1 MPDLEISR
9 LPQLQGGDLQG
20 TDPIAIAD
28 LSASETKKLTV
39 TDLLSNGIQ
48 FIGDNS
54 IPGDSII
61 SIDGSK
67 IEPNSIT
74 SLELAPDSVT
84 DVELADLAVDTGAIQ
99 DLAVTNS
106 KLASDIDGSK
116 LLNDSVTS
124 AKILSLDGAKIETD
138 SIDSNA
144 IAPDAIGSSELADGS
159 VDTAAI
165 QDGAVTDSKLAGDIG
180 GDKILNGSITS
191 DKYAPGSV
199 GTDALAD
206 GAVTDAKITGPIDG
220 SKLDAA
226 SIPAT
231 ALGAVTDRGLDQATG
246 KIGIGNNV
254 TPGTQ
259 GGITWNEQGLI
270 TGASAVNPG
279 DLPIAT
285 TTELGAVSV
294 PVAGGLGVTAQGAI
308 SIANSV
314 APATVR
320 GIEYDEHG
328 SIVSID
334 PTIPESAV
342 PIATQT
348 TIGGVKVPG
357 PDLSVSAD
365 GSVTISDSAVT
376 PGTYPKV
383 TVNQKGVVT
392 SGTVLNAA
400 DIPDIDASKV
410 TTGQFPS
417 ARIEDKSIVR
427 SKLANYSISFIQEAI
442 PDADPSVHIGCLWFQ
457 ESTAGLHMWN
467 GNSWMPVSLGRLSQ
481 ENLRYCGTIDATT
494 GIITGVTT
502 FGTQAGYTVGDNLA
516 AATDPLTGTYFV
528 VDVPGSGIPQAP
540 GLTFDAGD
548 WVLCNGAAAGYVR
561 IDTLN
566 GGGGGGGGAQRLND
580 LLDVTVTTPIEG
592 QLLAYGAAGQWVN
605 VSAIDGGVF

>member
-9 LPQLQGGDLQG
+9 LPQLAGADLQG

-48 FIGDNS
+48 FIGDSS

-106 KLASDIDGSK
+106 KLASG
-116 LLNDSVTS
+116 
-124 AKILSLDGAKIETD
+124 
-138 SIDSNA
+138 
-144 IAPDAIGSSELADGS
+144 
-159 VDTAAI
+159 
-165 QDGAVTDSKLAGDIG
+165 
-180 GDKILNGSITS
+180 
-191 DKYAPGSV
+191 
-199 GTDALAD
+199 
-206 GAVTDAKITGPIDG
+206 IDG
-220 SKLDAA
+220 SKLDAG
-226 SIPAT
+226 SVPAT
-231 ALGAVTDRGLDQATG
+231 GLGAVTDRGLDQSTG

-254 TPGTQ
+254 TPGSQ

-285 TTELGAVSV
+285 TTELGVVSV
-294 PVAGGLGVTAQGAI
+294 PAAGGLSVTAQGAI
-308 SIANSV
+308 SITNSV
-314 APATVR
+314 AAATVR

-334 PTIPESAV
+334 PTIPTSAV
-342 PIATQT
+342 PIATQG
-348 TIGGVKVPG
+348 TIGGVQVPG
-357 PDLSVSAD
+357 PDLAIAAD
-365 GSVTISDSAVT
+365 GSITISDQAVT

-383 TVNQKGVVT
+383 TVNQKGIVT
-392 SGTVLNAA
+392 SGTVLTGA

-410 TTGQFPS
+410 TSGQFPS
-417 ARIEDKSIVR
+417 ARIGDKSIVR
-427 SKLANYSISFIQEAI
+427 AKLANYSISFIQEAT
-442 PDADPSVHIGCLWFQ
+442 PDADASVHIGCLWFQ

-481 ENLRYCGTIDATT
+481 ENLRYCGIIDAST

-502 FGTQAGYTVGDNLA
+502 FGTQAGYSVGDNLA

-540 GLTFDAGD
+540 GLTFDNGD

-561 IDTLN
+561 IDTLSS
-566 GGGGGGGGAQRLND
+566 GGGGGGATRLND

-592 QLLAYGAAGQWVN
+592 QLLAYGSGGQWVN